1 MNWFCKK
8 TPLPQQAETEDQA
21 IEHTSLEGKPERD
34 ACLKHLS
41 QVMGSAERGAV
52 LKLHIENFK
61 QLNQVFGYEY
71 CENLLDQ
78 ILTYLKE
85 VTGKSVYHYIGVEYI
100 IILDRYTQGQAL
112 ELAEE
117 IAGKFDHV
125 WKVSGTDCLCSV
137 QMGIC
142 SYPGHASS
150 PDQILKCL
158 DLAVLKAEEGGPNQ
172 AVVFDSTLQKQ
183 LQRRQAIALYL
194 RTALEKEEVE
204 VRYRPTLNIDTGIFT
219 RAELYMRIFIKGL
232 GLIGASEFLP
242 VAEDSGQIR
251 AIEYY
256 ALEKAA
262 QCILGLLEA
271 GCEFESIALPISP
284 VLFLQEDFLDEVK
297 RIVDAYHIPEGKL
310 ALEIQESALIMAYL
324 NINVTLQQLQ
334 EMGVEIILNEFGSGH
349 SGISSILELPVDTL
363 KLERLFVWQLETNKR
378 SRSVIEGLVR
388 MARDLHMTIIAEG
401 VETENQVQILT
412 EACCNYQ
419 QGFYYSPT
427 LEKDTLLKILGT
439 SLTDSQQL
447 LAEEKE
453 KMSR

>member
-8 TPLPQQAETEDQA
+8 NASAPAGRDRRPGYRTYFFGGQAGT
-21 IEHTSLEGKPERD
+21 GR
-34 ACLKHLS
+34 CLKHLS
-41 QVMGSAERGAV
+41 QVMGSAERGTV

-150 PDQILKCL
+150 PDQMLKCL

-194 RTALEKEEVE
+194 RTAWKRKRWKSVTAL
-204 VRYRPTLNIDTGIFT
+204 P
-219 RAELYMRIFIKGL
+219 
-232 GLIGASEFLP
+232 LILIQAFLP
-242 VAEDSGQIR
+242 GPSFICAS
-251 AIEYY
+251 
-256 ALEKAA
+256 
-262 QCILGLLEA
+262 
-271 GCEFESIALPISP
+271 
-284 VLFLQEDFLDEVK
+284 
-297 RIVDAYHIPEGKL
+297 
-310 ALEIQESALIMAYL
+310 
-324 NINVTLQQLQ
+324 
-334 EMGVEIILNEFGSGH
+334 
-349 SGISSILELPVDTL
+349 
-363 KLERLFVWQLETNKR
+363 
-378 SRSVIEGLVR
+378 
-388 MARDLHMTIIAEG
+388 
-401 VETENQVQILT
+401 
-412 EACCNYQ
+412 
-419 QGFYYSPT
+419 
-427 LEKDTLLKILGT
+427 LLKAW
-439 SLTDSQQL
+439 D
-447 LAEEKE
+447 
-453 KMSR
+453 

>member
-8 TPLPQQAETEDQA
+8 TPLPRQAETEDQA
-21 IEHTSLEGKPERD
+21 IEYTSLESKPERET
-34 ACLKHLS
+34 CLKHLS

-112 ELAEE
+112 ELAKE

-125 WKVSGTDCLCSV
+125 WKVSGTDCLCSA

-150 PDQILKCL
+150 PDQMLKCL

-219 RAELYMRIFIKGL
+219 RPSFIC
-232 GLIGASEFLP
+232 AS
-242 VAEDSGQIR
+242 
-251 AIEYY
+251 
-256 ALEKAA
+256 
-262 QCILGLLEA
+262 
-271 GCEFESIALPISP
+271 
-284 VLFLQEDFLDEVK
+284 
-297 RIVDAYHIPEGKL
+297 
-310 ALEIQESALIMAYL
+310 
-324 NINVTLQQLQ
+324 
-334 EMGVEIILNEFGSGH
+334 
-349 SGISSILELPVDTL
+349 
-363 KLERLFVWQLETNKR
+363 
-378 SRSVIEGLVR
+378 
-388 MARDLHMTIIAEG
+388 
-401 VETENQVQILT
+401 
-412 EACCNYQ
+412 
-419 QGFYYSPT
+419 
-427 LEKDTLLKILGT
+427 LLKAW
-439 SLTDSQQL
+439 D
-447 LAEEKE
+447 
-453 KMSR
+453 